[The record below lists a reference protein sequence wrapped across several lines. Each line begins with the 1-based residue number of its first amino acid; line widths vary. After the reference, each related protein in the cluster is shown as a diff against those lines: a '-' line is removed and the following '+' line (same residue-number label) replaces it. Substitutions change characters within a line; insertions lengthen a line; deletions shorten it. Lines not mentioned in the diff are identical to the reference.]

1 MNIAKIEPVSTID
14 WPGEISSVFFV
25 RNCNFNCWWCF
36 NKTLV
41 SGDAANFEVYS
52 LDEALNLV
60 PKHIDHIILTG
71 GEIFAQEDVIETIR
85 LLKKKGFK
93 VGVHTNGSFPE
104 LLEKVIYSLDYCAMD
119 IKGVLNKYPMRT
131 GVDGMSGKVFDSIV
145 LITEKGFPHEFRT
158 TVIPGMQKQELYKIA
173 KLLSQLNA
181 QAYYLQT
188 YKEVRDK
195 PKNDYIS
202 TEELRGIA
210 KDLPIE
216 TKVRP

>member
-1 MNIAKIEPVSTID
+1 MKIAGIERVSASD
-14 WPGEISSVFFV
+14 WPGEVSSVFFAV
-25 RNCNFNCWWCF
+25 GCNFDCWWCF
-36 NKTLV
+36 NHKLISFDT
-41 SGDAANFEVYS
+41 EERITYS
-52 LDEALNLV
+52 IEEALKLV
-60 PKHIDHIILTG
+60 PKHIEHIILTG
-71 GEIFAQEDVIETIR
+71 GEIFAQEDVIETIH

-131 GVDGMSGKVFDSIV
+131 GVSGMSDKVFDSIV
-145 LITEKGFPHEFRT
+145 LITDKGFPHEFRT

-173 KLLSQLNA
+173 KLLSQLSA

-202 TEELRGIA
+202 TEELREIA

-216 TKVRP
+216 TKVR

>member
-1 MNIAKIEPVSTID
+1 
-14 WPGEISSVFFV
+14 VFFV
-25 RNCNFNCWWCF
+25 TGCDMLCPWCF
-36 NKTLV
+36 NKELV
-41 SGDAANFEVYS
+41 PFDLDGRRVYS
-52 LDEALNLV
+52 LEEALKLV
-60 PKHIDHIILTG
+60 PKHIEHIILTG
-71 GEIFAQEDVIETIR
+71 GEIFAQEDVIETIH

-104 LLEKVIYSLDYCAMD
+104 LLDRVIYSLDYVAMD

-131 GVDGMSGKVFDSIV
+131 GVSGMSDKVFDSIV
-145 LITEKGFPHEFRT
+145 LITDKGLPHEFRT

-195 PKNDYIS
+195 PRGDCLS
-202 TEELRGIA
+202 TEELREIA
-210 KDLPIE
+210 KGLPIK
-216 TKVRP
+216 TLVRP